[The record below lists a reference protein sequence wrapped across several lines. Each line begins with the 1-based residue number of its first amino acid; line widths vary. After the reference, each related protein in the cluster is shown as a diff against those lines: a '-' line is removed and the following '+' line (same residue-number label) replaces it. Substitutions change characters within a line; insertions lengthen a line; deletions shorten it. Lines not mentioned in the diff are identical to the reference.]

1 MNQRPPRGPQ
11 RGRGP
16 GRGPARGSG
25 AGASPFH
32 RGPLDLSPLPMTPA
46 DNAVIPRAIVN
57 VAIQHPS
64 IFRKRLVTVDPAARP
79 GDWVKVETEEGEH
92 LGFGLF
98 NPKSE
103 IAIRLVFPARAELTS
118 SLWDT
123 ILDRSISIRRD
134 TLRLDSVTDAY
145 RLIHAEGDGLPG
157 LVVDR
162 FGDVLSVEV
171 FQLGMWR
178 RARDIVAALAQ
189 RLGTEHW
196 LIQTSPH
203 VMAQEG
209 FDAPPLTS
217 ERLRDSVTITEH
229 GTRFRV
235 RFEGSH
241 KTGFF
246 CDQRENRRK
255 LASFCR
261 DKSVLDLCCYSGGF
275 SVQAKK
281 LGGAAEVTGV
291 ELDEV
296 PLRLA
301 QENANLNQARVKF
314 VQADV
319 FPYMRDMIRAGRTY
333 DVVVLDPPKL
343 IRSRAELDEG
353 TRKHFDLNRLAMQ
366 LVAPGGMLLSCT
378 CAGLL
383 SREAFQKLLCAASR
397 QAGDPIGEAEGDFRR
412 RGPREMRF
420 LEFTGASEDHPVA
433 SNFPESEYLNAAW
446 MRLD

>member
-64 IFRKRLVTVDPAARP
+64 IFRKRLVTVDPTARP

-261 DKSVLDLCCYSGGF
+261 DKTVLDLCCYSGGF

>member
-1 MNQRPPRGPQ
+1 
-11 RGRGP
+11 
-16 GRGPARGSG
+16 
-25 AGASPFH
+25 
-32 RGPLDLSPLPMTPA
+32 MTPA

-64 IFRKRLVTVDPAARP
+64 IFRKRLVTVDPTARP

-261 DKSVLDLCCYSGGF
+261 DKTVLDLCCYSGGF